1 MRLGLC
7 TCIHM
12 GLGHSVAKVCLWCIS
27 FWQMCNLSIDI
38 SFPFPVSS
46 KPQLTTA
53 QVILK
58 GGLKLSRLQ
67 SEERSAS
74 LLWYVQCE
82 QVGMGG
88 EKYKVWCMIQTM
100 GKKKRHKDKTQRLTH
115 VISFRDCV
123 WIQFDVDSKKW
134 TNANKCMSE
143 ISFLNQFQSSTSAP

>member
-1 MRLGLC
+1 MLLGLC

-12 GLGHSVAKVCLWCIS
+12 GLGHSVVKVCLWCIS

-58 GGLKLSRLQ
+58 GGLKLNRLQ
-67 SEERSAS
+67 SEERSVS

-88 EKYKVWCMIQTM
+88 EKYKVWCMIKTM
-100 GKKKRHKDKTQRLTH
+100 GKNKRHKDKTQRLTH
-115 VISFRDCV
+115 FIQRLCLNSV
-123 WIQFDVDSKKW
+123 WRWLKKW

-143 ISFLNQFQSSTSAP
+143 ISFLNQFQSSTWAL